1 MASDFELQLLQE
13 LEELKNK
20 VRSLEKKAEQKIPT
34 YQYSRIRDRELHA
47 LFEIEKTLDVQKF
60 EAWFH
65 TSIDLEHDIHM
76 FLNELLDQNKLL
88 IESYSEE
95 DLKVHMIV
103 PILNKVRF
111 TSYEKHVRDFYELP
125 MTYAT
130 NRFILS
136 GTVDFVV
143 SEGLVE
149 SKKPYFFIQE
159 FKRNEDYGNPRPQ
172 LLAEMIS
179 ALELND
185 WTRIK
190 GAYIIGGSWHFV
202 ILEKL
207 AHDHYQYV
215 ISQNF
220 DSTKLDDLTSIYKHL
235 VVVKHEILSMVGG
248 TQEANKKNRHT

>member
-13 LEELKNK
+13 LEELKRK
-20 VRSLEKKAEQKIPT
+20 VRSFEEKTEQKIPT
-34 YQYSRIRDRELHA
+34 YQYSKIRDRELNA
-47 LFEIEKTLDVQKF
+47 LFEIEKTLDAQRF

-65 TSIDLEHDIHM
+65 TPVDLEHGIHV
-76 FLNELLDQNKLL
+76 FLSELLDQNKLL

-111 TSYEKHVRDFYELP
+111 TSYEKKIRDFYELP

-130 NRFILS
+130 SRFILS

-159 FKRNEDYGNPRPQ
+159 FKHSEDYGNPRPQ

-185 WTRIK
+185 WASIK

-202 ILEKL
+202 IVDKV
-207 AHDHYQYV
+207 APDHYQYV

-220 DSTKLDDLTSIYKHL
+220 DSTKIGDLTSIYKHL
-235 VVVKHEILSMVGG
+235 VVIKHEILSMVEGA
-248 TQEANKKNRHT
+248 QEATRTTGI